1 MNTKMAEYIM
11 VILKSRIN
19 IMWSWGCKN
28 FVALNDGLMWHVQ
41 GYLLNGYVKVL
52 YNIATD
58 AFDVY
63 FLNNKKELVKKVE
76 EVYLD
81 NLVDVIDWNVE
92 KDDSFDYDKRVKQQY
107 SISLY

>member
-1 MNTKMAEYIM
+1 MNTMAQYIM
-11 VILKSRIN
+11 MILKSRLTV
-19 IMWSWGCKN
+19 MFSWGCKN
-28 FVALNDGLMWHVQ
+28 FVAVNEGLMWHVQ
-41 GYLLNGYVKVL
+41 GYLLNGWVKVL
-52 YNIATD
+52 YNYSTD

-92 KDDSFDYDKRVKQQY
+92 KNNSFDYDKRVKQQY
-107 SISLY
+107 SISL

>member
-1 MNTKMAEYIM
+1 M
-11 VILKSRIN
+11 
-19 IMWSWGCKN
+19 
-28 FVALNDGLMWHVQ
+28 
-41 GYLLNGYVKVL
+41 NGYVKVL

-81 NLVDVIDWNVE
+81 NLVDVIDYNVE
-92 KDDSFDYDKRVKQQY
+92 KDGSFDYGKRVKEQY
-107 SISLY
+107 SISIY